1 VENAFFG
8 GFREVSVSRRTCRD
22 DMSTS
27 SSQPF
32 FCSTIIVSTA
42 KAELQLVAIVYF
54 SMFLFLEF
62 GTVAAEYV
70 SGLCSARKI

>member
-1 VENAFFG
+1 
-8 GFREVSVSRRTCRD
+8 
-22 DMSTS
+22 MSTS